1 MQVTDD
7 LLQNAVKTC
16 FPKIFKVAMNIGY
29 DNGMINRFETEE
41 AYVRQVCEIIGIYS
55 VMGCIK
61 LEIFLSDM
69 TDDQLMTIAAGEES
83 EMKALFWNAPD
94 VSFADTL
101 YNNIFEGK

>member
-16 FPKIFKVAMNIGY
+16 FPKILKIAMKIGY
-29 DNGMINRFETEE
+29 YNGLINRFMAEE
-41 AYVRQVCEIIGIYS
+41 AYVRNVSEIIGMYS
-55 VMGCIK
+55 VMDCIK

-69 TDDQLMTIAAGEES
+69 TNDQLMIIADGEES
-83 EMKALFWNAPD
+83 EIKALLWNAPD

-101 YNNIFEGK
+101 FNTIFEGK